1 MKCESELTEKEF
13 FVVFCDK
20 IKDVFLN
27 SWRSEKRKKELS
39 ISQRQ
44 AIIKLIEKKNKDK
57 GFITN
62 YRPISLLNIDYEI
75 ISKALAARLNKIL
88 PNLISPHEMV
98 YVQKRMPDIVEVT
111 DIFNKEGFLVKWISK
126 TLSIY

>member
-62 YRPISLLNIDYEI
+62 YRPISLLNIDYET